1 VRRREAAGQA
11 SAEYIALLLVV
22 AAVLAA
28 SAVAVPGVGER
39 VVDSVRTALC
49 IVGGDVCRSSDAAAA
64 GLEPCVTRERSTR
77 QETTVDLVVVRL
89 GGDGEW
95 QLALRSDGQAEVT
108 RIEEG
113 ELGGVLGVG
122 LTFTP
127 AGVEAD
133 ASASLVAR
141 YHGGRAWRFPDAR
154 AAGAFLDAAMRDASV
169 HESRAPDVRWRAI
182 GGRAGAEAEL
192 ALAFLTRAGL
202 SVSAGS
208 AIGLVSDGARRT
220 LTLDLEA
227 EDPHAAADLPGAPGA
242 PGTLRSWVADVSWE
256 GGALRELALRAA
268 TGDGRRLDEYTA
280 RLDLRERGNR
290 AVAERLLRP
299 GPPSPEALRGLAD
312 RMRTHG
318 VIERHGYSVEERR
331 RGFGVGGR
339 LGVALGLEHY
349 RIASERRL
357 VDAVAW
363 IRGGPPQRR
372 VDCLGV

>member
-1 VRRREAAGQA
+1 MRRREAAGQA

-22 AAVLAA
+22 AALLAA

-39 VVDSVRTALC
+39 VVHSVRTALC
-49 IVGGDVCRSSDAAAA
+49 IVGGDVCRSSDAAAE

-77 QETTVDLVVVRL
+77 QETTVDLVVLRL

-95 QLALRSDGQAEVT
+95 QLALRSDGQAVVT

-113 ELGGVLGVG
+113 ELGGALGVG

-133 ASASLVAR
+133 ASAGLVAR

-154 AAGAFLDAAMRDASV
+154 SAGAFLDAAMRDASV
-169 HESRAPDVRWRAI
+169 REVRAPDVRWRAI
-182 GGRAGAEAEL
+182 GGRAGAEADL
-192 ALAFLTRAGL
+192 ALAFVGRTGL
-202 SVSAGS
+202 SVAAGS
-208 AIGLVSDGARRT
+208 AIGLLSDGARRT

-227 EDPHAAADLPGAPGA
+227 GDPRTAAGLPGVPGAPD
-242 PGTLRSWVADVSWE
+242 TLRSWVADVSWE
-256 GGALRELALRAA
+256 GGALRELALRAG
-268 TGDGRRLDEYTA
+268 TGDGRRLDEYAA
-280 RLDLRERGNR
+280 RLDLRERGSR

-299 GPPSPEALRGLAD
+299 GPPAPEALRELAD

-318 VIERHGYSVEERR
+318 VIERYGYSVEERR
-331 RGFGVGGR
+331 DGFGIRGR
-339 LGVALGLEHY
+339 LGVALGLEHH
-349 RIASERRL
+349 RIATERRL

-363 IRGGPPQRR
+363 IRGGPPRR
-372 VDCLGV
+372 RFDCLGV